1 MKKLALFLLLAACG
15 AAGAPEAPSPGL
27 TITGEASAGISGG
40 L

>member
-15 AAGAPEAPSPGL
+15 AAGSPEAPAPGV
-27 TITGEASAGISGG
+27 TVTGEASAGVSGG